1 MDYQKYSTED
11 FLSDESFQA
20 YALDLNE
27 GDTSFWSNWLLEN
40 PHKAHEVK
48 EAKDLL
54 TSFTIST
61 LEVEEHKFDQDFARI
76 RNSIGLVKTGHVIP
90 MRRNFQLVM
99 KIAASIALIFCIGY
113 GGYFLALPDNN
124 KEGLTLLE
132 KSNPK
137 GRKSTVML
145 PDGSKVK
152 LNAESHLK
160 YEEIGDKR
168 TVYLRGEAFFEVAKD
183 ANRPFTVF
191 SGEIS
196 TTALGTSF
204 NVRAYPESQYI
215 EVYLASGKVEV
226 LQHENRNGTKLT
238 LEPGQGAN
246 YNRGDKQLAYSQ
258 TGAETSLA
266 WKDGTIIFDKSDFTE
281 VKKALERWYGVE
293 IEVIGTP
300 DASWRINGTF
310 SNESLENILSSLDFT
325 APLDYSISDNKVK
338 IKF

>member
-11 FLSDESFQA
+11 FLSDESFQG
-20 YALDLNE
+20 YALDLHE
-27 GDTSFWSNWLLEN
+27 EDTAFWSNWLLEN
-40 PHKAHEVK
+40 PHKVQEVK

-61 LEVEEHKFDQDFARI
+61 LKVDDNKFDQDLARI
-76 RNSIGLVKTGHVIP
+76 QNSIGMVKTGHVAP
-90 MRRNFQLVM
+90 LRKHFQLAM

-113 GGYFLALPDNN
+113 GGYFIAMQDQSL
-124 KEGLTLLE
+124 EGVTILE

-160 YEEIGDKR
+160 YEEIGNKR
-168 TVYLRGEAFFEVAKD
+168 TVHLRGEAFFEVARD
-183 ANRPFTVF
+183 VDRPFTVF

-215 EVYLASGKVEV
+215 EVFLASGKVEV
-226 LQHENRNGTKLT
+226 LQHANRNGTKLT

-246 YNRGDKQLAYSQ
+246 YNRGDNQLAYSQ

-266 WKDGTIIFDKSDFTE
+266 WKEGTIIFDKSGFIE
-281 VKKALERWYGVE
+281 VKKVLERWYGVE
-293 IEVIGTP
+293 IEVIGAP
-300 DASWRINGTF
+300 DSSWRINGTF
-310 SNESLENILSSLDFT
+310 QNESLENILNSLDFT
-325 APLDYSISDNKVK
+325 APLEYSISDNKVK